1 MKDTRVIET
10 RTNEAHKPGDITFL
24 RVGFLLRK
32 VRCVKSQGAVAHWVF
47 ADFDN
52 A

>member
-10 RTNEAHKPGDITFL
+10 RTDREHKPGDITFL
-24 RVGFLLRK
+24 RVGFLTRK
-32 VRCVKSQGAVAHWVF
+32 VRCVKASGPVAHWVF

>member
-1 MKDTRVIET
+1 MQDTRVIET
-10 RTNEAHKPGDITFL
+10 RTQRCFQPGDITFI

-32 VRCVKSQGAVAHWVF
+32 VRCVASSGNTAHWVF